1 MAERIEIKSLSK
13 NYKSHKV
20 IENMNV
26 TFPGGK
32 IIGILGPNGSGKS
45 TLIKMLAGVLQP
57 NTGQIL
63 IDGNPVGVKS
73 KAMVSYL
80 PERTYLNP
88 SKKVCDIIAFSRIS
102 MLISH
107 LSAQIPCLRNS
118 ELIHRQRSKVS
129 QKVCVKKY
137 RSCL

>member
-20 IENMNV
+20 IKNMNV
-26 TFPGGK
+26 TFLGGK

-63 IDGNPVGVKS
+63 IDGEPVGVKS

-88 SKKVCDIIAFSRIS
+88 SKKVSDIIAFSRIS

-107 LSAQIPCLRNS
+107 LSVQIPCLRNS
-118 ELIHRQRSKVS
+118 ELIHRQRSKAS

>member
-20 IENMNV
+20 IKNMNV
-26 TFPGGK
+26 AFPGGK

-57 NTGQIL
+57 TTGQIL
-63 IDGNPVGVKS
+63 IDGEPVGVKS

-88 SKKVCDIIAFSRIS
+88 SKR
-102 MLISH
+102 
-107 LSAQIPCLRNS
+107 
-118 ELIHRQRSKVS
+118 
-129 QKVCVKKY
+129 
-137 RSCL
+137 

>member
-45 TLIKMLAGVLQP
+45 TLIWYHIFLSGH
-57 NTGQIL
+57 IL
-63 IDGNPVGVKS
+63 I
-73 KAMVSYL
+73 
-80 PERTYLNP
+80 
-88 SKKVCDIIAFSRIS
+88 
-102 MLISH
+102 
-107 LSAQIPCLRNS
+107 
-118 ELIHRQRSKVS
+118 RQKR
-129 QKVCVKKY
+129 
-137 RSCL
+137 

>member
-1 MAERIEIKSLSK
+1 MAECIEIKNLSK

-57 NTGQIL
+57 NKGQIL
-63 IDGNPVGVKS
+63 IDGEPVGSEGEFYFRNKYTGGKD
-73 KAMVSYL
+73 KA
-80 PERTYLNP
+80 
-88 SKKVCDIIAFSRIS
+88 A
-102 MLISH
+102 
-107 LSAQIPCLRNS
+107 
-118 ELIHRQRSKVS
+118 
-129 QKVCVKKY
+129 
-137 RSCL
+137 

>member
-20 IENMNV
+20 IKNMNV

-63 IDGNPVGVKS
+63 IDGEPVGVKS

-88 SKKVCDIIAFSRIS
+88 SKKVSDIIAFFKDFYAAFHFFVSAFHLFFYILWSMIFSKIFINIS
-102 MLISH
+102 SLFS
-107 LSAQIPCLRNS
+107 LFF
-118 ELIHRQRSKVS
+118 
-129 QKVCVKKY
+129 
-137 RSCL
+137 